1 MSNIYYW
8 KKLTFSKL
16 FVFFGIIILSC
27 LPCLRFPLICFAQ
40 KIKGF
45 YQCSLGRDVGF
56 RDINKRFS
64 KLLGLKK
71 KSFLNGTRICRWKS
85 TDNNDFNIFLSLENP
100 CTILLTKEKT
110 WKRIFNTN
118 SELSQNC
125 TEKQIMPSKTTINWL
140 FNDIWCFSTNSCKS
154 PLYPQ

>member
-1 MSNIYYW
+1 MKKTDVLKTFRFLWYYH
-8 KKLTFSKL
+8 LQLSTMPQISFNL
-16 FVFFGIIILSC
+16 FCSENKRLLSVF
-27 LPCLRFPLICFAQ
+27 LRTWCWFQ
-40 KIKGF
+40 GH
-45 YQCSLGRDVGF
+45 
-56 RDINKRFS
+56 NKRFS
-64 KLLGLKK
+64 KYLGLKK
-71 KSFLNGTRICRWKS
+71 KNPFLNGTRICRWKS

-125 TEKQIMPSKTTINWL
+125 TEKQIMPSKATINWL

-154 PLYPQ
+154 PLYP